1 MVRGRGLRS
10 AIARG
15 GSCAA
20 GGAGAVDAIRVGCRR
35 DVSSNELGGTLPPE
49 LGRLTD
55 LVDL

>member
-1 MVRGRGLRS
+1 LRS

-20 GGAGAVDAIRVGCRR
+20 GGAGAGDATRVGCRR
-35 DVSSNELGGTLPPE
+35 DVSSNGLGGTLPPE

-55 LVDL
+55 LVLL

>member
-1 MVRGRGLRS
+1 MRS
-10 AIARG
+10 AIAPG

-35 DVSSNELGGTLPPE
+35 YVTSNGLGGTLPPE

-55 LVDL
+55 LEIL

>member
-1 MVRGRGLRS
+1 MRS

-20 GGAGAVDAIRVGCRR
+20 GGAGAVDAIRVGR
-35 DVSSNELGGTLPPE
+35 DRSLAINGLDGTLPPE

-55 LVDL
+55 LAAL

>member
-1 MVRGRGLRS
+1 MVAGGGLRS
-10 AIARG
+10 AIASG
-15 GSCAA
+15 GSCAV

-35 DVSSNELGGTLPPE
+35 YVSSNGLGGTLPPE

>member
-1 MVRGRGLRS
+1 MRS

-15 GSCAA
+15 ESCAA
-20 GGAGAVDAIRVGCRR
+20 GGAGAVDAIRIGCRR
-35 DVSSNELGGTLPPE
+35 DVSANGLGGTLPPE

>member
-1 MVRGRGLRS
+1 MRS

-20 GGAGAVDAIRVGCRR
+20 GGAGAVDAIRVGCDR
-35 DVSSNELGGTLPPE
+35 SLCSNELGGTLPPE

-55 LVDL
+55 LVAL